1 MERLILGTGALI
13 ALERGAAAWPDVLP
27 VTADVAISAI
37 TAAEL
42 LVGIQ
47 LADERYR
54 HGRATLVEGVI
65 ARVEII
71 AFDLDVARH
80 HAVLLA
86 HARRAGQPRGS
97 HDLQIAATARATNR
111 ILITT
116 DTTAFDGLP
125 GVTHRVLH

>member
-1 MERLILGTGALI
+1 MARRAP
-13 ALERGAAAWPDVLP
+13 PD
-27 VTADVAISAI
+27 ADVAISAI

-42 LVGIQ
+42 LVGVE

-54 HGRATLVEGVI
+54 HERTTMVNGVI

-86 HARRAGQPRGS
+86 HARKAGLPRGA

-111 ILITT
+111 TLITT
-116 DTTAFDGLP
+116 DTTAFGGLP
-125 GVTHRVLH
+125 GVTHRMLR